1 MRLTS
6 DPCSLGFEVV
16 GPADSPSPVIHI
28 RLNNR
33 DEEDPE
39 AGSEVLQDITDKAL
53 KDSRVLFT
61 VHKTSGLDK
70 NSLPSTIRCCTP
82 K

>member
-1 MRLTS
+1 M
-6 DPCSLGFEVV
+6 V

-28 RLNNR
+28 RLKDR
-33 DEEDPE
+33 DEQDPE
-39 AGSEVLQDITDKAL
+39 AGSEALQDITDKAL
-53 KDSRVLFT
+53 KDSHVLIT